1 MFANA
6 ILLIASLAAL
16 ASAAPAGEAKNQR
29 SMHQLGVRSRVHHWL
44 ADHGW
49 VKPTSVPAEP
59 SEQPQLPNLKIF
71 PSPGRAAPLHTLG
84 RAAVGDPQP
93 PACCSFD
100 GGASCGEVN
109 PYCDDVT
116 SALGQPAQCENPSDP
131 GSPTSGCGGTWCPE
145 GGGKGSCAKDPTPRS
160 DPALCPVVWPNTAAL
175 PTSTSVLAA
184 AVLDENYKSTDGQLA
199 VDSAGKLTIKAA
211 RANLLEKDGFA
222 GGVLLT
228 DGSKFIFKGVD
239 MSQMP
244 PGSVGTFYTTTLA
257 SSDAQDVAPQGF
269 TWTDSSGATD
279 VTEPSGSMF
288 QYCDAQGCSDWAGE
302 MWDSDKCKVTGQSTS
317 DLQVKHRTACP
328 EMDLFEANK
337 YGFASTTH
345 GCTWNP
351 DDANKPTIVPGS
363 CDADGSAIWA
373 GSASKPKH
381 TTLMYTGTKSCPAT
395 LGSSSTLYGPDP
407 ACPIDTTKPFDVTIA
422 FNMGEV
428 AVTLTQG
435 DEELKAS
442 QTMNQSINTH
452 PSTLL
457 VSQWGS
463 ANRGTVWLDECT
475 DACSIDGNMVMTVDS
490 VEYSS
495 NQELDQLEPAAR
507 PDSHPD
513 GIVPLEPWLDGGD
526 SLVLHVG
533 RTGA

>member
-1 MFANA
+1 MHDARAKPAFSRNIQKSPELLVGQQNAGARPPRVYSGTPRVRGVRATRIIMFANA

-71 PSPGRAAPLHTLG
+71 PRPGGAAPLHTLGRAPWFG

-145 GGGKGSCAKDPTPRS
+145 GGGKGSCAKDPTPCS

-184 AVLDENYKSTDGQLA
+184 AVLDENCARRLALHQRDPPHLPYPQHCPLLHTDKSTDGQLA

-288 QYCDAQGCSDWAGE
+288 QYCDAQVPPRLNAASVCGLFPTLSLCLQGCSDWAGE

-337 YGFASTTH
+337 
-345 GCTWNP
+345 
-351 DDANKPTIVPGS
+351 
-363 CDADGSAIWA
+363 
-373 GSASKPKH
+373 
-381 TTLMYTGTKSCPAT
+381 
-395 LGSSSTLYGPDP
+395 
-407 ACPIDTTKPFDVTIA
+407 
-422 FNMGEV
+422 
-428 AVTLTQG
+428 
-435 DEELKAS
+435 
-442 QTMNQSINTH
+442 
-452 PSTLL
+452 
-457 VSQWGS
+457 
-463 ANRGTVWLDECT
+463 
-475 DACSIDGNMVMTVDS
+475 
-490 VEYSS
+490 
-495 NQELDQLEPAAR
+495 
-507 PDSHPD
+507 
-513 GIVPLEPWLDGGD
+513 
-526 SLVLHVG
+526 
-533 RTGA
+533 